1 MVSGKN
7 HWRSRGNC
15 TTVTLSIP
23 IHKVFL
29 SILSTTFRTTQKKKN
44 TYSTKEVK
52 KKKIK
57 INLDFIFNN
66 FPVYRTGLRLVIIYI
81 QRTIGIYSLL
91 DIKTQNTEFK
101 LRAIHLDRLFD
112 IS

>member
-15 TTVTLSIP
+15 STVTPFILIR
-23 IHKVFL
+23 KVFL
-29 SILSTTFRTTQKKKN
+29 SIKFRTTQKKKN

-52 KKKIK
+52 KKIK

-66 FPVYRTGLRLVIIYI
+66 FFVYRTGLRLVVIYI